1 MKKETFLYPVGKMRK
16 KDLLPVRQALA
27 LEPPPGTRTESLT
40 DLSPRVFVVP
50 GNVGYNPYE
59 FEKARLDS
67 AENLV

>member
-1 MKKETFLYPVGKMRK
+1 VTQGKKGNI
-16 KDLLPVRQALA
+16 
-27 LEPPPGTRTESLT
+27 SLSGWQNAQKRFVT
-40 DLSPRVFVVP
+40 SSAFVVP